1 MRSSGPCSAHNV
13 PLRQANA
20 TSCLILFSVVAARI
34 RYRLG
39 RGGLRWLDA
48 RRRGVA
54 QIQRPLLPPA
64 GEQRDRHA
72 EKKEKH
78 KILMLAPMNETD
90 FEALAGAALAKI
102 EQALEA
108 SGVDAD
114 FELKGGGVLEIEFA
128 DGSKMVINRHGAARE
143 IWVAA
148 RAGGFH
154 FRWDGAAW
162 RDTREGTELFAAL
175 SKIVSTQSGQAV
187 LLRP

>member
-1 MRSSGPCSAHNV
+1 
-13 PLRQANA
+13 
-20 TSCLILFSVVAARI
+20 
-34 RYRLG
+34 
-39 RGGLRWLDA
+39 
-48 RRRGVA
+48 
-54 QIQRPLLPPA
+54 
-64 GEQRDRHA
+64 
-72 EKKEKH
+72 
-78 KILMLAPMNETD
+78 MNETD
-90 FEALAGAALAKI
+90 FEALAGAALSTI

-114 FELKGGGVLEIEFA
+114 FELKAGGVLEIEFA

-148 RAGGFH
+148 RSGGFH

-162 RDTREGTELFAAL
+162 RDTRDGTELFAAL